1 MEVENFFGCYLL
13 CSLNEKHK
21 GKTYIGFT
29 VDPNRRIKQHN
40 KGLKAGGAWKTN
52 DKGPWDMVLIVHGFP
67 NDVSALRFEWA
78 WQNPLKSRRL
88 HHVSKKVPQENALK
102 YRFRVMS
109 EMLRV
114 GPWNR
119 LPLTVQWLNIAYK
132 QDFDLSRLP
141 PLHIPICIGPIE
153 PRKVKNKDDDQGEDI
168 SLKFCYLC
176 DKIITKDDKKFVC
189 FSRNCAEIFHVLCLG
204 RHFISSNEDPNFL
217 LPIEISCPK
226 CNVRILWGNVIRY
239 ASGCF
244 RESPG
249 ISCDVQTCTNENTV

>member
-13 CSLNEKHK
+13 HSLNEKYK
-21 GKTYIGFT
+21 GRTYIGFT

-52 DKGPWDMVLIVHGFP
+52 DKGPWDMVLIIHGFP

-88 HHVSKKVPQENALK
+88 RHVPKKIPRESALK

-109 EMLRV
+109 EMLQV

-119 LPLTVQWLNIAYK
+119 LPLTVQWLNVAYK
-132 QDFDLSRLP
+132 IDFEVSKLP
-141 PLHIPICIGPIE
+141 PLHIPICIGPIQ
-153 PRKVKNKDDDQGEDI
+153 PLKVKKSEDGDDDKAA
-168 SLKFCYLC
+168 LHFCFLC
-176 DKIITKDDKKFVC
+176 NKVATKENMFIC
-189 FSRNCAEIFHVLCLG
+189 FNTECLEAFHVVCLG
-204 RHFISSNEDPNFL
+204 RKFVSSSGNKFL
-217 LPIEISCPK
+217 IPIDGSCPK
-226 CNVRILWGNVIRY
+226 CNVATLWGDVIRY

-244 RESPG
+244 RKS
-249 ISCDVQTCTNENTV
+249 SS